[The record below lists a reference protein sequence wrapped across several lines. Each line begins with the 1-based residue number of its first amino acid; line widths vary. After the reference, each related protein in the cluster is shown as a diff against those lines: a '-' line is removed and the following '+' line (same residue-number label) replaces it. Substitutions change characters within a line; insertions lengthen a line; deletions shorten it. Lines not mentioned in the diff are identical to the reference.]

1 MSKRK
6 LDEVGTTV
14 EDASDRAQRHLK
26 PGYTRVPLEQ
36 IGFWEFNRGSGG
48 VCPHHVHTVAH
59 DIQTNMTKLTRY
71 KNVSLIEITGEDL
84 QRHLDL
90 NRVSCESDD
99 LMPKFSDKI
108 KYVCA
113 TCTHF
118 VHAQKLISDGNRT
131 VWNGGDLKLQVREE
145 VRSWRTGRCVQF
157 TRPACCKTLMQHKH
171 WRVSLQVEEQ
181 NVRTVPQCSSQSHCS
196 ASLPGE
202 TSRLACRITRILL
215 LDPEVDLLDSSI
227 PLKVIASTRLAIHDE
242 STLRCVDN
250 PVPVVLRLAHCRT
263 SATW

>member
-71 KNVSLIEITGEDL
+71 KHACLIEVTGEDL

-131 VWNGGDLKLQVREE
+131 VWNGGQLKLQVKKDDIEGNE
-145 VRSWRTGRCVQF
+145 ILANGPLC
-157 TRPACCKTLMQHKH
+157 AIYK
-171 WRVSLQVEEQ
+171 
-181 NVRTVPQCSSQSHCS
+181 
-196 ASLPGE
+196 ASLLQDLDAAQA
-202 TSRLACRITRILL
+202 LASDDNLNASVTWEEGKTNVSAVYILVLTDCIQRSHPITKATNKAATKAQNDGSLT
-215 LDPEVDLLDSSI
+215 
-227 PLKVIASTRLAIHDE
+227 LKI
-242 STLRCVDN
+242 
-250 PVPVVLRLAHCRT
+250 
-263 SATW
+263 